1 MNTPSYLSLII
12 ALMLQIL
19 SGCGAETTESPATDD
34 ECRTSVDAYPDNCLG
49 PKLEDYYCG
58 PMQSAVL
65 TDPTTEGSSLPSW
78 RLKDE
83 QMQSCAHEQFYGLDA
98 FIGTP
103 TMVVLLWAGCS
114 FCQQQAEKLQEMH
127 FELTSEGDEID
138 FVIVNR
144 AGPNPP
150 IEALTDRCAFP
161 IFQDVESVDAWAA
174 VSGSK
179 DDFFFYDSAGVLQ
192 RFISASDDINLSTE
206 SGYENVKSA
215 ALELMGQNR

>member
-1 MNTPSYLSLII
+1 
-12 ALMLQIL
+12 MLYAL
-19 SGCGAETTESPATDD
+19 SGCGSETSTSEATDV
-34 ECRTSVDAYPDNCLG
+34 ECRTDVSTYAESCLG
-49 PKLEDYYCG
+49 PKLDEYFCG
-58 PMQSAVL
+58 PLRSAVV
-65 TDPTTEGSSLPSW
+65 TDPKTAGSNLPSW
-78 RLKDE
+78 RLRDE

-98 FIGTP
+98 FIDTP
-103 TMVVLLWAGCS
+103 TVVVLLWAGCS
-114 FCQQQAEKLQEMH
+114 FCQRQAEKLQEMH
-127 FELTSEGDEID
+127 FELTRDGGAID

-161 IFQDVESVDAWAA
+161 VFQDVESVDAWGT
-174 VSGSK
+174 VSGTK

-215 ALELMGQNR
+215 ALDLMGEQR